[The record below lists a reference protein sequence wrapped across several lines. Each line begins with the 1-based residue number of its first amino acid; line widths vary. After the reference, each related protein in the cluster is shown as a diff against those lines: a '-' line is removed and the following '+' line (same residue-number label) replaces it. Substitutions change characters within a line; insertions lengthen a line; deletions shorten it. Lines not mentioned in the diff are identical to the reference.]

1 MSTMARASEP
11 EPASA
16 PPAAARI
23 ADPDVLEDAGS
34 RTFEDLF
41 LAEYEAMVRVAYLVL
56 GSQPES
62 EDVVQDA
69 FARVHLRWGR
79 MTNPAG
85 YLRRCVVNGAVDVM
99 RRRKVARRSEHLRA
113 VDSTELGADEMGD
126 ALAALPH
133 RQRAALI
140 LRYHEGLRDHEIAEA
155 LGVRPSTARSLVHRG
170 LARLREVIER

>member
-1 MSTMARASEP
+1 
-11 EPASA
+11 
-16 PPAAARI
+16 
-23 ADPDVLEDAGS
+23 
-34 RTFEDLF
+34 
-41 LAEYEAMVRVAYLVL
+41 MVRVAYLVL

-113 VDSTELGADEMGD
+113 VDSTDLGAELGADEMGD